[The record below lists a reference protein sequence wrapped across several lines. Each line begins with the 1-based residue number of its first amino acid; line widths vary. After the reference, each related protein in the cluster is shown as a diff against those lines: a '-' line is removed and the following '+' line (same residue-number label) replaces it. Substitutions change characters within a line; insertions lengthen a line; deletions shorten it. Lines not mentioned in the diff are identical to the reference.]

1 MLEKTQFYNEVSGQI
16 DMPLKKDQQEAVMQL
31 YEFLFHGGPRSVFML
46 RGYAGTGKTT
56 LMGCLIRWLHTV
68 HRKTVLMAPTG
79 RSAKVLSA
87 HSGYP
92 ASTIHR
98 KIYAVKQTDM
108 GRMSMQ
114 LVHNKSKRTIFIV
127 DEASMIGDGSGDE
140 GLYNRSLLA
149 DLLEYVYSGERCRLI
164 LIGDD
169 AQLPPVGMELS
180 PALDKK
186 RLAMMMRGPVY
197 ESVLKEVVRQEQKS
211 LILKNATRLREQ
223 IAANQFDQLA
233 LGVGN
238 FQDVI
243 EVDPYELEEKL
254 SEAFSGDRG
263 NESVIICRSN
273 KDANR
278 FNQQIRSRILWRERE
293 VEAGDRLMIVKNNYF
308 WEIPGRRQNF
318 LANGDMVTVERI
330 HAVQEFGPFRFAECQ
345 VYFSDDESVSF
356 DLILLLNALD
366 VELAAIPP
374 KEIFRL
380 REAMIDSGDVDA
392 NDPEEK
398 FFKNPYFNAAQV
410 KYAYAITCHKSQGGQ
425 WRDVFLYQGFLTP
438 EMLDRS
444 YFRWLYTA
452 LTRATSSVF
461 LVNFHKEFI
470 AEVE

>member
-1 MLEKTQFYNEVSGQI
+1 
-16 DMPLKKDQQEAVMQL
+16 MQL
-31 YEFLFHGGPRSVFML
+31 YDFLFEGGPRSVFML

-56 LMGCLIRWLHTV
+56 LMGCLIRWLHSV
-68 HRKTVLMAPTG
+68 NRKTVLMAPTG

-98 KIYAVKQTDM
+98 RIYTVKQNEV

-114 LVHNKSKRTIFIV
+114 LVNNTSKRTIFIV
-127 DEASMIGDGSGDE
+127 DEASMIGDGSGEE
-140 GLYNRSLLA
+140 GYYKRSLLE

-186 RLAMMMRGPVY
+186 RLAVMMRGPVY
-197 ESVLKEVVRQEQKS
+197 ESVLTEVVRQEKES
-211 LILKNATRLREQ
+211 MILENATRLRDQ
-223 IAANQFDQLA
+223 IRTGDFEQLA
-233 LGVGN
+233 IRAN
-238 FQDVI
+238 ARSDVSEI
-243 EVDPYELEEKL
+243 DTYELEDAL
-254 SEAFSGDRG
+254 GDAFGGERG
-263 NESVIICRSN
+263 NTSVIICRSN

-278 FNQQIRSRILWRERE
+278 FNQQIRSRILYRERE
-293 VEAGDRLMIVKNNYF
+293 IEAGDRLMIVKNNYF
-308 WEIPGRRQNF
+308 WKIPGRRQNF
-318 LANGDMVTVERI
+318 LANGDMITVERI
-330 HAVQEFGPFRFAECQ
+330 QTVQEFGPFRFAECQ
-345 VYFSDDESVSF
+345 VCFSDDESVSF
-356 DLILLLNALD
+356 ELILLLNALD
-366 VELAAIPP
+366 VEAAAIPP
-374 KEIFRL
+374 REIFRL

-392 NDPEEK
+392 NDSEEK
-398 FFKNPYFNAAQV
+398 FFKNPYFNAVQV

-425 WRDVFLYQGFLTP
+425 WRDVFLYQGYLTP

-452 LTRATSSVF
+452 MTRATSKVL

-470 AEVE
+470 TELD